1 MYIPHN
7 WQKFQ
12 DLYTVFRLMENAFV
26 ELPHSWHDLVI
37 NHRVEEPPKLC
48 LPSATKSLYKKIP
61 TYFFGGDTMP
71 LLQ

>member
-1 MYIPHN
+1 
-7 WQKFQ
+7 
-12 DLYTVFRLMENAFV
+12 MENAFV
-26 ELPHSWHDLVI
+26 ELPHSWHELVI